1 MQKEYSTG
9 EVSELLS
16 ISRVTVSRKF
26 DSGDFSG
33 RKNPITGERHIS
45 RDSLLEFM
53 RKFNITHP
61 EITETTRKRV
71 IVCSPDENI
80 QSVVANLVADKP
92 IDLLSTSYGAD
103 TLVSCSRDLPD
114 IIIIDEEVS
123 DVSCLEIIKYLKR
136 MNGIDATKI
145 ISLTNSE
152 IIADD
157 DYRRRD
163 TFADIAN
170 CDFISKQN
178 LSSEILRD
186 RLDLLIQ
193 DISDQDTVLGNYEHN
208 REHPRIA
215 LRMPVEIEV
224 YRVESPDVRDRGSA
238 VLGNISAGGCFIESI
253 TLESNQFPSDPFRMI
268 VTMHTPPLSD
278 WSADAMV
285 VRLRSNGNLSSGLMF
300 HDLTDRSRQRLDAVI
315 DSHTP

>member
-1 MQKEYSTG
+1 MKKEYSTG
-9 EVSELLS
+9 EVSDLLS

-26 DSGDFSG
+26 DSGDFTG

-61 EITETTRKRV
+61 EITETARKRI
-71 IVCSPDENI
+71 IVCSPDEHI
-80 QSVVANLVADKP
+80 QAIVATLIAGKP

-103 TLVSCSRDLPD
+103 TLVACSRDLPD
-114 IIIIDEEVS
+114 IIVIDEDVS

-136 MNGIDATKI
+136 MNGIDSTKI

-178 LSSEILRD
+178 LSPEILRD

-193 DISDQDTVLGNYEHN
+193 DINEQDISLGNYEHH
-208 REHPRIA
+208 RAHQRIA
-215 LRMPVEIEV
+215 LRMPVDIEV
-224 YRVESPDVRDRGSA
+224 YRVESPDKRERGRA
-238 VLGNISAGGCFIESI
+238 VLGNISATGCYIDEI
-253 TLESNQFPSDPFRMI
+253 TLENKQLPGEPFRMI
-268 VTMHTPPLSD
+268 VNMHTPPLSD

-285 VRLRSNGNLSSGLMF
+285 VRLRSNGKLSAGLQF
-300 HDLTDRSRQRLDAVI
+300 HGLIDRSRQRLDAVI